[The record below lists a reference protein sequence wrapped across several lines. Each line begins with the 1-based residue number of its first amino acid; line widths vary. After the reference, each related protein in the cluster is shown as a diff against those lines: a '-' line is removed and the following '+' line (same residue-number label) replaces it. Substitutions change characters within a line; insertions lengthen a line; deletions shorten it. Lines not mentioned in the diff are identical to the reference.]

1 MIAAKIKAT
10 QGSEGARRAT
20 EIPWGGTPKEVNLH
34 QGAAAAPPDPEVPA
48 NPTSAFGGT
57 ILIVSCTP
65 SSENPLFSTGG
76 LRIRQNSD

>member
-1 MIAAKIKAT
+1 MQYDLHATTDRQDILVLHRIFAEAGLRRELSRTKA
-10 QGSEGARRAT
+10 SAIRE
-20 EIPWGGTPKEVNLH
+20 
-34 QGAAAAPPDPEVPA
+34 APPF